1 MVSSIWKSVWHR
13 KYLYLMLLPL
23 LIYLLVFHYLPMV
36 GVVIAFKN
44 FNPLKG
50 IFGSPWAGLKHFE
63 RVFRMSKFMLVLRN
77 TLTISVLRLLFGF
90 PFPII
95 ISIMMYELRSKKA
108 QRLVQNAVCL
118 PEFISWVVMGGI
130 LTNLLSVDHG
140 IINQILSLFG
150 IKPIPFL
157 SSDKTFVPVMIVSMI
172 WKTFGW
178 NTIIYMASLLAIPS
192 DLYEAAIIDGAS
204 RFRRIWHITL
214 PGIRGMIFT
223 LLIIR
228 IGGLMKAGFEQI
240 FVMYHPGVY
249 KVADILDTFVFRLGL
264 QDGKFEMATAIGLFT
279 SLISFLLIIIANS
292 ITRSMGEHGIY

>member
-1 MVSSIWKSVWHR
+1 
-13 KYLYLMLLPL
+13 
-23 LIYLLVFHYLPMV
+23 MV